1 MESPNYPRQ
10 FPVSTIIYI
19 VFICFESFD
28 ENSSDWCG
36 VQVESVAW
44 PHQESAAYI
53 TQVTPDTDNPVTSPL
68 QTVSAPGLL
77 RLSDGVS
84 V

>member
-1 MESPNYPRQ
+1 M
-10 FPVSTIIYI
+10 
-19 VFICFESFD
+19 
-28 ENSSDWCG
+28 
-36 VQVESVAW
+36 ESVAW
-44 PHQESAAYI
+44 PHQESAAHF
-53 TQVTPDTDNPVTSPL
+53 TQVTPDPDDPVTSPL

>member
-1 MESPNYPRQ
+1 MSYLENFNEYSP
-10 FPVSTIIYI
+10 
-19 VFICFESFD
+19 D
-28 ENSSDWCG
+28 GCG

-44 PHQESAAYI
+44 PHQESAAHFA
-53 TQVTPDTDNPVTSPL
+53 QVTPDPDNPVTSPL

>member
-1 MESPNYPRQ
+1 MS
-10 FPVSTIIYI
+10 
-19 VFICFESFD
+19 CLESFNEYSPD
-28 ENSSDWCG
+28 GGG

-44 PHQESAAYI
+44 PHPESAADSA
-53 TQVTPDTDNPVTSPL
+53 QVTPDPDPDDPVTSPL

-77 RLSDGVS
+77 RLAAGVS